1 MSQTNILLES
11 GTNELEIVEFF
22 IDEQMPDGSKYRGH
36 YGINVAKVLEII
48 RRPGITELPSQIK
61 SSILGTFNLRNRV
74 VPLIDL
80 AGSLG
85 KQRVDGG
92 EFKAV
97 VTEFNNVVNAFLVSG
112 VTRIYR
118 LSWEQVEAPK
128 PHMLEMTGESIT
140 GVVHIE
146 NRVVFILDMEKIVG
160 ELNPAYALSEAGV
173 EAFKLPDDFVYKVF
187 IVDDSGTIR
196 RMIHSSLTKMG
207 FEVSSAVNGKDAW
220 DKLCA
225 LMDRV
230 SAEGGKLKDHLHIII
245 SDIEMP
251 VMDGHSLTKR
261 IKETPVLKDVPVM
274 LFSSLITE
282 SLRHKG
288 AAVGADEQI
297 SKPDMK
303 TLGERSKALADSYLA
318 RA

>member
-11 GTNELEIVEFF
+11 GTNELEIVEFY
-22 IDEQMPDGSKYRGH
+22 IDEQMPDGEVYRGY

-48 RRPGITELPSQIK
+48 RHPGVTELPSH
-61 SSILGTFNLRNRV
+61 SRTAVLGTFNLRDRV

-85 KQRVDGG
+85 KSIDVCKDC
-92 EFKAV
+92 KAV
-97 VTEFNNVVNAFLVSG
+97 VTEFNEVVNAFLVSG

-118 LSWEQVEAPK
+118 LGWEQVEAPK
-128 PHMLEMTGESIT
+128 PHMLEMTSESIT

-146 NRVVFILDMEKIVG
+146 ERVVFLLDMEKIVG
-160 ELNPAYALSEAGV
+160 ELNPRYALAETDEIELGD
-173 EAFKLPDDFVYKVF
+173 DDFVYKVF

-196 RMIHSSLTKMG
+196 RMIESSLKKMG
-207 FEVSSAVNGKDAW
+207 FEVTSAVNGKDAW
-220 DKLCA
+220 DKLTA
-225 LMDRV
+225 IVGDASDAGVPLSER
-230 SAEGGKLKDHLHIII
+230 LHIII

-251 VMDGHSLTKR
+251 VMDGHSLTRR
-261 IKETPVLKDVPVM
+261 IKDTPVLQEVPVM
-274 LFSSLITE
+274 LFSSLITD

-288 AAVGADEQI
+288 EAVGADDQI

-303 TLGERSKALADSYLA
+303 TLGERAKALADRYLG
-318 RA
+318 R

>member
-11 GTNELEIVEFF
+11 GTNELEIVEFY
-22 IDEQMPDGSKYRGH
+22 IDEELPDGESYRGY

-48 RRPGITELPSQIK
+48 RHPGITELPSHSK
-61 SSILGTFNLRNRV
+61 TAVLGTFNLRDRV

-85 KQRVDGG
+85 KSIQTCK
-92 EFKAV
+92 ECKAV
-97 VTEFNNVVNAFLVSG
+97 VTEFNEVVNAFLVSG

-118 LSWEQVEAPK
+118 LGWEQIEAPT
-128 PHMLEMTGESIT
+128 PHMLEMTSESIT

-146 NRVVFILDMEKIVG
+146 DRVVFILDMEKIVG
-160 ELNPAYALSEAGV
+160 ELNPRYALAE
-173 EAFKLPDDFVYKVF
+173 PDEVDFRDGDFVYKVF

-196 RMIHSSLTKMG
+196 RMIESSLKKMG
-207 FEVSSAVNGKDAW
+207 FEVTSAVNGQDAW
-220 DKLCA
+220 DRLSA
-225 LMDRV
+225 MLGEV
-230 SAEGGKLKDHLHIII
+230 SEAGVPLSERLHIII

-261 IKETPVLKDVPVM
+261 IKETPVLQDVPVM

-288 AAVGADEQI
+288 EAVGADDQI
-297 SKPDMK
+297 SKPDMT
-303 TLGERSKALADSYLA
+303 TLGEKAKALADRYLG
-318 RA
+318 R